1 MNTVRAGAFPGTG
14 GEPEP
19 SRAPLLTAVHLV
31 PVAALHPAD
40 SPRARTEHPEH
51 LRILAAAEGELPPI
65 VVHRESM
72 RVVDGTHRLRAA
84 VLRGRTEVEV
94 RFFDG
99 GAEDAFVYAVEAN
112 TRHGLPLSLAERQA
126 AAARIL
132 ASHPHWADRA
142 IASVSGLSAHTV
154 AALRRSAPGPDAP
167 AGRLGRDGRVRPLS
181 TAQGRREAGRLLAAS
196 PDVSLREIAKRTGLS
211 PATVRDVRDRVRR
224 GEDPVPERLRGGD
237 GGRAEEPGREPGP
250 WVRAVPSPA
259 PVPAAA
265 QTPAPAPE
273 EELAAAYQNLC
284 RDPALRHTESGRVLL
299 RLLSALTLPP
309 AQWQTLA
316 DGVPVHRAGA
326 VAELASEYARV
337 WQEFAERARRG
348 EERSRRDPQ

>member
-1 MNTVRAGAFPGTG
+1 MNTVRAGAFPGAG
-14 GEPEP
+14 EEPEP

-31 PVAALHPAD
+31 PVAALQPAD
-40 SPRARTEHPEH
+40 SPRARAEHPEH

-224 GEDPVPERLRGGD
+224 GDDPVPERLRGGD
-237 GGRAEEPGREPGP
+237 GGRPQEPWRAAGP
-250 WVRAVPSPA
+250 PVRAVPEPLPA
-259 PVPAAA
+259 SAPS
-265 QTPAPAPE
+265 PAPE

-309 AQWQTLA
+309 AQWQNLA
-316 DGVPVHRAGA
+316 DGVPVHRANA

-348 EERSRRDPQ
+348 EERSRRGPQ